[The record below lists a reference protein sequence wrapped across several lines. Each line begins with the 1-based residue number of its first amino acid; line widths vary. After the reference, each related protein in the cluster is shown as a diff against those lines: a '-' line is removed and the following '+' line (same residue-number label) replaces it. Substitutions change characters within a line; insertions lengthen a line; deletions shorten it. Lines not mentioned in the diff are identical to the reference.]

1 MNFKV
6 DIKELEELLV
16 KILLQA
22 RVHKKESQSWQ
33 RNFSVLWDTQYALEF
48 VIRKRIIVTSLI
60 KIVS

>member
-33 RNFSVLWDTQYALEF
+33 KIFSVLWDTQYALEF